1 MANIL
6 QGGARDTVTTDSGGA
21 IGKFEVTN
29 FNEDYSFNANVNDTL
44 VTSDVLATVIRELIK
59 KGILDGTVA

>member
-29 FNEDYSFNANVNDTL
+29 FNEDYSFDCNTATL
-44 VTSDVLATVIRELIK
+44 GVTSDVLGTLIRELIQR
-59 KGILDGTVA
+59 GIINGTVA